1 MANLTFNSIRIAGSK
16 KQMQPIL
23 DFLLPIMEWDNK
35 RTKQDFLKES
45 EFTDVSLFE
54 SLVPLPEGIDW
65 REFYGT
71 GANPTKKIDG
81 YNYDITNYQENG
93 DVRVIDLAVETAW
106 VPCDGFCLQLSDK
119 YGVSVMN
126 EWDGD
131 EIGIYL
137 ATNGEVI
144 RDDWWSDRSEGI
156 YNLNPDDFNHF
167 FEAEVLSQLEN
178 GDYDGCTIDEFME
191 EFQYITNQEHIDEM
205 RDAFQ
210 QYYESEQ
217 ISLDKTM
224 DKIRD
229 NNF

>member
-1 MANLTFNSIRIAGSK
+1 MANLTFNSIRISGSK

-23 DFLLPIMEWDNK
+23 DFLLPIMDWDNK
-35 RTKQDFLKES
+35 RTKQDLFKES

-106 VPCDGFCLQLSDK
+106 VPCDGFCLQLSNK
-119 YGVSVMN
+119 YGVSVLN

-131 EIGIYL
+131 EIGVYL

-144 RDDWWSDRSEGI
+144 RDAWWSDRTEGI
-156 YNLNPDDFNHF
+156 YKLNPDDFNHF
-167 FEAEVLSQLEN
+167 LECEVVSQFDNDDFDGYTLEEFL
-178 GDYDGCTIDEFME
+178 DEFKYVINE
-191 EFQYITNQEHIDEM
+191 EHIKELTEM
-205 RDAFQ
+205 FNEH
-210 QYYESEQ
+210 YNSVN
-217 ISLDKTM
+217 S
-224 DKIRD
+224 
-229 NNF
+229 